1 MHQYITD
8 YILCADCESDINV
21 FNCSLELSAIGAD
34 SSAPNLVLHHSLLF
48 SPKTNTSLSA
58 LLCTQL
64 SATLQLV
71 KSVFLYA
78 LSDYF
83 IVRTFLIRYNASI

>member
-1 MHQYITD
+1 M
-8 YILCADCESDINV
+8 C

-34 SSAPNLVLHHSLLF
+34 SSAPNKLHCSLLF
-48 SPKTNTSLSA
+48 SPKTDNSLSA

-83 IVRTFLIRYNASI
+83 IVHTFLMRYNASI